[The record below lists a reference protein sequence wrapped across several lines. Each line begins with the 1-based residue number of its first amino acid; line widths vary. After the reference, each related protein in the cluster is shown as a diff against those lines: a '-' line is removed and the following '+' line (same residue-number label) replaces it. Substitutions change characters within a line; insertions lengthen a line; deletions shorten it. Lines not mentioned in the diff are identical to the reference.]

1 LHRLFY
7 KKIII
12 EGRENI
18 PGDAPVIFAPNHQN
32 ALMDPLAVLFTAGN
46 QVVFLARADIF
57 KSKILARFFY
67 WLKILPVYRIRDG
80 ADNLRNNDH
89 IFDSTVKVLEHHRS
103 IGLFPEAAHSNK
115 RHLLS
120 FKKGVP
126 RIAFQA
132 EEAHQGQLGIQIV
145 PVGIYYSEYTFF
157 RSTIHIRYGKP
168 IKVSDYYEDFK
179 INPNKGMMRLRDE
192 MMAKTESLVINFRD
206 LDFYET
212 YTTLACLFWKH
223 MDAGPEK
230 KKENRRF
237 AAFQEM
243 GKKLDEL
250 KEKSPEKMAYLD
262 SLSQNLNGML
272 KKSRLRKTVY
282 AEKPKTLWL
291 TMLQAGM
298 LILFLPVFIFGLL
311 NNLISYLTPK
321 LFVLKVK
328 DAQFYSSIKF
338 VWSIFV
344 VPILYLLQTLIV
356 YFVIRDVKIA
366 LLYLAS
372 LPVSAMLSQFYWE
385 MFFNFSQT
393 MQLRFLRW
401 FYPEKYKQLQTTY
414 QALKS
419 VFEEVLTI

>member
-126 RIAFQA
+126 RI
-132 EEAHQGQLGIQIV
+132 
-145 PVGIYYSEYTFF
+145 
-157 RSTIHIRYGKP
+157 
-168 IKVSDYYEDFK
+168 
-179 INPNKGMMRLRDE
+179 
-192 MMAKTESLVINFRD
+192 
-206 LDFYET
+206 
-212 YTTLACLFWKH
+212 
-223 MDAGPEK
+223 
-230 KKENRRF
+230 
-237 AAFQEM
+237 AFQEM